1 MAGQATGKEIVKAA
15 DSEQLAGALKK
26 AHSTLVTFL
35 GTPEMAQRAARVA
48 WVLVRRTPDLQKCS
62 IESIVAGILQSAQYK
77 LELGTEAYL
86 VPFGTEAQFIPDWKG
101 LVRLG
106 IRAGAITAGHA
117 DLVYDKDKFTY
128 RRSGEAVEFFHEPQP
143 FGQRSAQDTV
153 EAHRKAG
160 CVGVYFIGYRV
171 AAPPIVQPMSVDE
184 VEYVRTTYSKAPSGD
199 LWKKR
204 WSMGAFKTA
213 AKQGM
218 KLAATSKELLE
229 VIELDNRQET
239 GIKTAVLEGDEIE
252 VRPLTEPRPALS
264 PPAPQPTEEQVRA
277 EEAKMVRAEDAKLAG
292 KDK

>member
-1 MAGQATGKEIVKAA
+1 MSGQGTDIVKAA
-15 DSEQLAGALKK
+15 DSDKLAVAFKK
-26 AHSTLVTFL
+26 AHGTLVAFL
-35 GTPEMAQRAARVA
+35 GTPEMAHRAARVA
-48 WVLVRRTPDLQKCS
+48 WVLIRRTPDLQKCS
-62 IESIVAGILQSAQYK
+62 IESIVAGMLQSAQYK

-86 VPFGTEAQFIPDWKG
+86 VPFGAEAQFIPDWKG

-117 DLVYDKDKFTY
+117 DLVYDKDKFVY

-160 CVGVYFIGYRV
+160 CVGVYFIGYR
-171 AAPPIVQPMSVDE
+171 AGAPPIVQPMSVDE
-184 VEYVRTTYSKAPSGD
+184 VEYVRATYSKAPNGD

-213 AKQGM
+213 TKQGM

-239 GIKTAVLEGDEIE
+239 RIKTGVLDGDEDE
-252 VRPLTEPRPALS
+252 VRPFKEPLPIG
-264 PPAPQPTEEQVRA
+264 APKTPEPTEEQVRA
-277 EEAKMVRAEDAKLAG
+277 EDAKLAASE
-292 KDK
+292 KKS